1 MADSTGTMT
10 ERHREDALAEL
21 RAELTDFCHDG
32 LTQLHED
39 LACSSVLRGS
49 WAGCVISYK
58 RGTAGSSRRDRLG
71 RARNR
76 FTVLW
81 DNGWLTDEEVNRLVG
96 RELARRAAWARAQ
109 PTHAPEALP
118 SE

>member
-10 ERHREDALAEL
+10 ERHREEALAEL
-21 RAELTDFCHDG
+21 RAELADFCHDG

-39 LACSSVLRGS
+39 LTRGNVLRGS
-49 WAGCVISYK
+49 WSGCVISYR

-71 RARNR
+71 RARNP

-81 DNGWLTDEEVNRLVG
+81 DNGWLTDEEVSRLVG
-96 RELARRAAWARAQ
+96 RELAGRAARAPAH
-109 PTHAPEALP
+109 PTHVPEALTA
-118 SE
+118 E